1 MKILVVDDSSFSRK
15 MIIKAIPEDIKSRS
29 EIYEAE
35 NGKEAVEKYEEIKPD
50 LVFLDLTMPVMD
62 GFEALYHIRSKHPDA
77 VVIIISADIQQQA
90 VREVM
95 ELGAKAFVKKPIS
108 PEKMKEIFDKFVEN

>member
-15 MIIKAIPEDIKSRS
+15 MIIRTIPEHIRKSS
-29 EIYEAE
+29 EIIEAE
-35 NGKEAVEKYEEIKPD
+35 NGKEAVEKYEEFKPD
-50 LVFLDLTMPVMD
+50 IVFLDLTMPVMD

-77 VVIIISADIQQQA
+77 KVIVISADVQQQA

-95 ELGAKAFVKKPIS
+95 ELGAKAFIKKPIS
-108 PEKMKEIFDKFVEN
+108 PEKMKEIFEKFIN